1 MSRCPPSSAPRCSSV
16 AGSSTRRRRGL
27 LQTEVSSVVLDAV
40 SKVEQ
45 FVDVFTTVY
54 VLTII
59 AYLLTTWVQLPYSL
73 RPIQRF
79 LADVCDPYLRFWRR
93 ILPLQ
98 MGPLDFSATVGI
110 LALVILDRII
120 LTILGH
126 LH

>member
-1 MSRCPPSSAPRCSSV
+1 
-16 AGSSTRRRRGL
+16 
-27 LQTEVSSVVLDAV
+27 VSSVLLDAI

-45 FVDVFTTVY
+45 FVNVFATVY
-54 VLTII
+54 VLTLI
-59 AYLLTTWVQLPYSL
+59 AYLLTTWVQLPLSL

-98 MGPLDFSATVGI
+98 LGPLDFSATVGI
-110 LALVILDRII
+110 LALIVLDRVV
-120 LTILGH
+120 LTVLSR

>member
-1 MSRCPPSSAPRCSSV
+1 
-16 AGSSTRRRRGL
+16 
-27 LQTEVSSVVLDAV
+27 VVLDAITRV
-40 SKVEQ
+40 GQ

-54 VLTII
+54 GLTIF

-93 ILPLQ
+93 IMPLQ
-98 MGPLDFSATVGI
+98 AGPLDFSAMVGL
-110 LALVILDRII
+110 LALIALDRIV
-120 LTILGH
+120 LAVLER

>member
-1 MSRCPPSSAPRCSSV
+1 V
-16 AGSSTRRRRGL
+16 L
-27 LQTEVSSVVLDAV
+27 LDAITQV
-40 SKVEQ
+40 GR
-45 FVDVFTTVY
+45 FVTVFTTVY

-73 RPIQRF
+73 RPVQRF

-93 ILPLQ
+93 LVPLQ

-110 LALVILDRII
+110 LALFLLDRII
-120 LTILGH
+120 LTLLGY

>member
-1 MSRCPPSSAPRCSSV
+1 V
-16 AGSSTRRRRGL
+16 L
-27 LQTEVSSVVLDAV
+27 LDAITQV
-40 SKVEQ
+40 GT
-45 FVDVFTTVY
+45 FVTAFTTVY

-79 LADVCDPYLRFWRR
+79 LSDVCDPYLRFWRR
-93 ILPLQ
+93 MVPLQ
-98 MGPLDFSATVGI
+98 VGPLDFSATVGI
-110 LALVILDRII
+110 LALVLLDRII

>member
-1 MSRCPPSSAPRCSSV
+1 M
-16 AGSSTRRRRGL
+16 L
-27 LQTEVSSVVLDAV
+27 LDAITGV
-40 SKVEQ
+40 GT
-45 FVDVFTTVY
+45 FVTAFTTVY

-79 LADVCDPYLRFWRR
+79 LSDVCDPYLRFWRR
-93 ILPLQ
+93 IVPLQ
-98 MGPLDFSATVGI
+98 VGPLDFSATVGI
-110 LALVILDRII
+110 LALVLLDRII